1 MALRIESS
9 RCASGSSAD
18 DEYVVIGQMC
28 SLWRRVKEAVS
39 RDTVTCLAKEI
50 IFLTF
55 IILYEK
61 SAKKQNYSIIKLL

>member
-9 RCASGSSAD
+9 CCASGSSAD

-28 SLWRRVKEAVS
+28 SLWMRVKEAVS

-55 IILYEK
+55 II
-61 SAKKQNYSIIKLL
+61 

>member
-9 RCASGSSAD
+9 RCASGPSAD

-61 SAKKQNYSIIKLL
+61 STKKQNHSIIKLL

>member
-28 SLWRRVKEAVS
+28 SLWMRVKKAVS
-39 RDTVTCLAKEI
+39 RGTVPCLAKEI

-61 SAKKQNYSIIKLL
+61 SAKKQNYSIIRLL